1 MSVTVKRAVTTL
13 VAVMLLTLITGL
25 IVMTIRPVPLP
36 FLSSYI
42 KNQLDNRF
50 HAYYVDFDNAQ
61 TRWRPIKGTL
71 EIHLNSARALDYGEN
86 VLASIPKVLAEVSI
100 KSIFNQ
106 RLKIQNIEIQNPRI
120 SFIRTTGGALKFDM
134 GSSDDGSSGRVLET
148 ILINMVTA
156 PTILTATSE
165 SLTNLRI
172 VNSDLTLG
180 DEITGSLLHAPKANI
195 TLKPNTEGIEC
206 AYDFKIFARGEY
218 LHISGDCL
226 YKTTSEEFN
235 LLVNLDEV
243 RPALL
248 TEISPQFSYLTPLEV
263 RLSGIVELELDKL
276 LNVNKAEFDLVS
288 KKGTL
293 ELADYFG
300 KNINI
305 NALQIIG
312 KALNDFSHIELDTVV
327 VDLDDAK
334 AEGSALF
341 LIDDENLDFKLSTFL
356 TGSSISALLPYWF
369 AYLETEDLYCINAP
383 PSSTYKRSSLALDGT
398 YNLELHQINASGIIS
413 CLDQKLAD
421 NNTNNGMQKFMMN
434 GKINAPNLTTIQ

>member
-1 MSVTVKRAVTTL
+1 MSVTVKRAVTTI
-13 VAVMLLTLITGL
+13 VAVMLLTFITVL
-25 IVMTIRPVPLP
+25 IVMTIRPIPLP

-71 EIHLNSARALDYGEN
+71 EVHLSSARALDYGEN
-86 VLASIPKVLAEVSI
+86 ELASVPKVLAEISI
-100 KSIFNQ
+100 KSIFNPP
-106 RLKIQNIEIQNPRI
+106 LMTQNIEIQNPKI
-120 SFIRTTGGALKFDM
+120 SFIRTTGGALKFDI
-134 GSSDDGSSGRVLET
+134 GNTDDGSSGRVLET
-148 ILINMVTA
+148 IFINLATI
-156 PTILTATSE
+156 PTTPSITEET
-165 SLTNLRI
+165 LTNLRI
-172 VNSDLTLG
+172 VNSDLTIG
-180 DEITGSLLHAPKANI
+180 DEISGSLVHVPKANI
-195 TLKPNTEGIEC
+195 TLMPDTEGIGC

-226 YKTTSEEFN
+226 YKTASQYFN

-248 TEISPQFSYLTPLEV
+248 TDISPHFSYLTPLEV

-276 LNVNKAEFDLVS
+276 LNVNKVKFDLVS

-305 NALQIIG
+305 NTLQIIG

-327 VDLDDAK
+327 VNLDDAK

-341 LIDDENLDFKLSTFL
+341 LTDNENLDFKLTTFL
-356 TGSSISALLPYWF
+356 TGSSITSLLPHWF
-369 AYLETEDLYCINAP
+369 SYLETGDLDCINTS
-383 PSSTYKRSSLALDGT
+383 PSSTNKQSSLALDGI
-398 YNLELHQINASGIIS
+398 YNLESHQINASGKIS
-413 CLDQKLAD
+413 CLDQKLA
-421 NNTNNGMQKFMMN
+421 NNGMNNSMQEFMMD
-434 GKINAPNLTTIQ
+434 GKVNAPNLTTVQ

>member
-1 MSVTVKRAVTTL
+1 MSVTVKKAVTTL
-13 VAVMLLTLITGL
+13 VAVMLLTLITVL
-25 IVMTIRPVPLP
+25 IVMAIRPIPLP

-61 TRWRPIKGTL
+61 TRWRPIEGTL
-71 EIHLNSARALDYGEN
+71 EFHLSSTRALDYGEN
-86 VLASIPKVLAEVSI
+86 LLASVPKVLAEVSI
-100 KSIFNQ
+100 KSIFTQ
-106 RLKIQNIEIQNPRI
+106 PLIIQNIEIQNPRT
-120 SFIRTTGGALKFDM
+120 SFIRTAGGALKFDM
-134 GSSDDGSSGRVLET
+134 GNTDDGSSGRVLET
-148 ILINMVTA
+148 ILISLATNSTA
-156 PTILTATSE
+156 SSITEET
-165 SLTNLRI
+165 LTNLRI
-172 VNSDLTLG
+172 VNSDLTLS
-180 DEITGSLLHAPKANI
+180 DEITGSLIRIPKANI
-195 TLKPNTEGIEC
+195 TLMPDTEGIGCE
-206 AYDFKIFARGEY
+206 YDFKVFARGEY
-218 LHISGDCL
+218 LHISGNCL
-226 YKTTSEEFN
+226 YMTASENFN

-305 NALQIIG
+305 NALKLIG
-312 KALNDFSHIELDTVV
+312 KALNDFSHVELDTVV
-327 VDLDDAK
+327 VALENAK

-341 LIDDENLDFKLSTFL
+341 LTDDENLDFKLTAFL
-356 TGSSISALLPYWF
+356 TGSSVTALLPQWF
-369 AYLETEDLYCINAP
+369 AYLDTEDLDCINNS
-383 PSSTYKRSSLALDGT
+383 PSSAYNRSSLALNGI
-398 YNLELHQINASGIIS
+398 YNIELHQINASGKIS

-421 NNTNNGMQKFMMN
+421 NSMQEFMMD
-434 GKINAPNLTTIQ
+434 GKVNAPNLTTVQ